1 MKLEPRLSATTHPKS
16 GVKKSIGQMTCDVT
30 YLWNLEKKKKMIQMN
45 LITKLETDS
54 QRTILWLLE
63 GQAGEGCIGN
73 WGLTDTHDCT

>member
-1 MKLEPRLSATTHPKS
+1 MKLEPRLSATTHPKR
-16 GVKKSIGQMTCDVT
+16 GVKKSIGQMTCVVA
-30 YLWNLEKKKKMIQMN
+30 YMWNLEKKKKMIQMN

-63 GQAGEGCIGN
+63 WKAGEGYIGN